1 MTSLNNL
8 EKLIQMATIEHMYTM
23 LHKMKTDPVFNSN
36 DNNISAVDISLNSP
50 DISTLENVNKGLQIT
65 INTLINRI
73 SILENEIK
81 DLKNNT
87 ENSNI
92 KNEYLCAQ
100 LRGQQKL
107 TSYPGFSK
115 QDQTVTRMDTEPNVI
130 LKIEEKNMDI
140 DNNVFTETLEQEL
153 LNHDITINLAEEESE
168 DEEEEESE
176 DEEKDEEKEE
186 SEDEDDDES
195 EDESEEEVKTD
206 EEVEETKEVEAKSEV
221 EVESEEEVEAESEE
235 EVEETKVEE
244 EEEEE
249 EQEEEEEVFEIEI
262 DDITYFA
269 TDEENGILYA
279 MTKDGDVGEK
289 VGIIKE
295 GEPIFS

>member
-1 MTSLNNL
+1 MTTLNNL
-8 EKLIQMATIEHMYTM
+8 EKLIQMATIEHMYSM
-23 LHKMKTDPVFNSN
+23 LHKMKTESVFNL
-36 DNNISAVDISLNSP
+36 DNNNSAVDTSYNSSV
-50 DISTLENVNKGLQIT
+50 IASLENDNKCLQNT
-65 INTLINRI
+65 IKTLITRI

-87 ENSNI
+87 ENSDN
-92 KNEYLCAQ
+92 KYEYLCAK

-115 QDQTVTRMDTEPNVI
+115 QDPTFTRIDTEPHII
-130 LKIEEKNMDI
+130 LKIEEKNIDIDI
-140 DNNVFTETLEQEL
+140 DNTFTESLEKEL
-153 LNHDITINLAEEESE
+153 LHDAAEEESE
-168 DEEEEESE
+168 EEEQ
-176 DEEKDEEKEE
+176 DE
-186 SEDEDDDES
+186 
-195 EDESEEEVKTD
+195 D
-206 EEVEETKEVEAKSEV
+206 EEVEDEEVQ
-221 EVESEEEVEAESEE
+221 EEEQDEEVQEE
-235 EVEETKVEE
+235 EPVEE
-244 EEEEE
+244 EEEEDEEEESEEEVQTEE
-249 EQEEEEEVFEIEI
+249 EQEEEVKEEVKEDVKEEVKEEEQEEVKEEEEEEAEEQEEEVFEIEI

>member
-1 MTSLNNL
+1 VDTS
-8 EKLIQMATIEHMYTM
+8 
-23 LHKMKTDPVFNSN
+23 FNSSVIASLEN
-36 DNNISAVDISLNSP
+36 DN
-50 DISTLENVNKGLQIT
+50 KCLQNT
-65 INTLINRI
+65 IKTLITRI

-87 ENSNI
+87 ENSDN
-92 KNEYLCAQ
+92 KYEYLCAK

-115 QDQTVTRMDTEPNVI
+115 QDPTVTRMDTEPHII
-130 LKIEEKNMDI
+130 LKIEEKNIDIDI
-140 DNNVFTETLEQEL
+140 DNTFTESLEKEL
-153 LNHDITINLAEEESE
+153 LHDATVEEEESE
-168 DEEEEESE
+168 EEEEESE
-176 DEEKDEEKEE
+176 EEE
-186 SEDEDDDES
+186 S
-195 EDESEEEVKTD
+195 
-206 EEVEETKEVEAKSEV
+206 
-221 EVESEEEVEAESEE
+221 
-235 EVEETKVEE
+235 EE

-249 EQEEEEEVFEIEI
+249 VVKEEVVKEEEVKGLVKEESEEEESEEEVQTEEEQEEQEQEEEVFEIEI

>member
-8 EKLIQMATIEHMYTM
+8 EKLIQMATIEHMYSM
-23 LHKMKTDPVFNSN
+23 LNKMKNDSVFNL
-36 DNNISAVDISLNSP
+36 DNNNSAVDISLNS
-50 DISTLENVNKGLQIT
+50 SVMSSLENDNKCLQNT
-65 INTLINRI
+65 IKTLITRI
-73 SILENEIK
+73 SFLENEIK

-87 ENSNI
+87 ENSAN
-92 KNEYLCAQ
+92 KYEYLCAQ

-115 QDQTVTRMDTEPNVI
+115 QDPMITRTDTSPHII
-130 LKIEEKNMDI
+130 LKIEEKNI
-140 DNNVFTETLEQEL
+140 DNENNTFTELETEL
-153 LNHDITINLAEEESE
+153 FNYDTKDDVIESE
-168 DEEEEESE
+168 DEESEEEQV
-176 DEEKDEEKEE
+176 EEEEQEEPEEEEQVEEEQVEEQVEEEQVEEEKEE
-186 SEDEDDDES
+186 QEK
-195 EDESEEEVKTD
+195 EEQ
-206 EEVEETKEVEAKSEV
+206 EVEEQEKEEQ
-221 EVESEEEVEAESEE
+221 
-235 EVEETKVEE
+235 VEE

-249 EQEEEEEVFEIEI
+249 SEEELHTDVEEEKEEEEEEEEVFEIEI